1 MGFNKY
7 VIKCDL
13 FCELLK
19 VIFFFIIWFCFWLD
33 DFIECIIIDWG
44 REKVY
49 VYMLSILMLWIVW
62 DLIILCVFICLWFVL
77 VFIFDDKI

>member
-19 VIFFFIIWFCFWLD
+19 VKFFYIIWFCFWLD

-49 VYMLSILMLWIVW
+49 VYICW
-62 DLIILCVFICLWFVL
+62 VFWCYRLYGI
-77 VFIFDDKI
+77 